1 MWSIK
6 KTKIISA
13 YRLNLFLPYIVCTIK
28 HAASTERDWNKNL
41 CLQQSACSTFTAM
54 ARTTELNYNWEYNHT
69 QCINKIYHLHGS
81 YEKPLHCSSIY
92 SIRENNILMRI
103 MCIWR
108 RQKTKSACF
117 ANNQQLWIKFRYGS
131 HDKIMDWFCSVG
143 IQARYWR
150 HFPVAWWKLYKFLEL
165 HSMLSGR
172 RFSSQ
177 IFLFNQSNKK
187 KIVRLSSF
195 WLLRGWHSVLP
206 PWDQWEWFL
215 CHQPGRGQL
224 LNFKG
229 QGGDTFWGGRWF

>member
-1 MWSIK
+1 MQLRQK
-6 KTKIISA
+6 ETGTKIYA
-13 YRLNLFLPYIVCTIK
+13 FNRAPVQLLLPWHAQLNLITI
-28 HAASTERDWNKNL
+28 DNIII
-41 CLQQSACSTFTAM
+41 
-54 ARTTELNYNWEYNHT
+54 
-69 QCINKIYHLHGS
+69 INALTNLHGS

-177 IFLFNQSNKK
+177 IFLFNQINKK
-187 KIVRLSSF
+187 KLSDLATFGCFGGGIVSY
-195 WLLRGWHSVLP
+195 P
-206 PWDQWEWFL
+206 PP
-215 CHQPGRGQL
+215 PGISGNDFCVISQA
-224 LNFKG
+224 
-229 QGGDTFWGGRWF
+229 GGNC